1 MALLAALSGLYRR
14 REVLARDGRGC
25 PLDRC
30 YESGDVCWAGTG
42 ADEHPGRT
50 AADPR
55 EPDGSIFRPWI
66 GAHYR
71 PGGLCVVAMNL
82 NLDTEEPELDWWEM
96 TIEYAISAHT
106 AEYLGAGLDA
116 SPRWNYSC
124 AGHRMMASAG

>member
-1 MALLAALSGLYRR
+1 
-14 REVLARDGRGC
+14 
-25 PLDRC
+25 
-30 YESGDVCWAGTG
+30 
-42 ADEHPGRT
+42 
-50 AADPR
+50 
-55 EPDGSIFRPWI
+55 
-66 GAHYR
+66 
-71 PGGLCVVAMNL
+71 MNL